1 MSEKRPT
8 LVLTGANGFIGKHI
22 ASYFTDK
29 GWNVIAAVRNA
40 PIKQLQ
46 HVLYTKHDL
55 AKSESVCLPDE
66 VDVFI
71 HAGYIKQSACREAFL
86 LNKQSSL
93 QFLKALEKTKAKKI
107 FLSSLSADPNALSV
121 YGKQKAAIEDLF
133 LADNGTIIR
142 AGLVL
147 GDGGL
152 FGAMRN
158 YLKIKNKIP
167 LFGSGEQPLQT
178 VYIHDLVKAI
188 DIIISKDL
196 KGKLVV
202 ATEEPVPYIEFYKA
216 LAATVNVK
224 PKFMKIPY
232 WFAELGISIGNLM
245 GRKLP
250 VTKDNL
256 LGLKQMKKID
266 SVADLKKLDL
276 KLKDYKESFSEL
288 AAGNQRR

>member
-22 ASYFTDK
+22 ARHFVAK
-29 GWNVIAAVRNA
+29 GWNVIAVVRNA
-40 PIKQLQ
+40 PEEHLL
-46 HVLYTKHDL
+46 HVLYSKHDL
-55 AKSESVCLPDE
+55 ATSESICLPDD

-71 HAGYIKQSACREAFL
+71 HAGYIKQTSGINAFQ
-86 LNKQSSL
+86 LNKQSSE
-93 QFLKALEKTKAKKI
+93 QFLEALENKNVRQKI
-107 FLSSLSADPNALSV
+107 FLSSLSADHNALSV

-133 LADNGTIIR
+133 LAKDGTVIR

-152 FGAMRN
+152 FGAMRK

-167 LFGSGEQPLQT
+167 LFGNGQQPLQT
-178 VYIHDLVKAI
+178 VYIDDLIQAI
-188 DIIISKDL
+188 DIIITKNS
-196 KGKLVV
+196 KGKFVV
-202 ATEEPVPYIEFYKA
+202 ATEEPVPYIDFYRE

-224 PKFMKIPY
+224 PRFMKIPY
-232 WFAELGISIGNLM
+232 WFAEFGITM
-245 GRKLP
+245 GKFTGRNLP

-266 SVADLKKLDL
+266 SSADLEKLGL
-276 KLKDYKESFSEL
+276 KLRNHRESFSTLRGE
-288 AAGNQRR
+288 